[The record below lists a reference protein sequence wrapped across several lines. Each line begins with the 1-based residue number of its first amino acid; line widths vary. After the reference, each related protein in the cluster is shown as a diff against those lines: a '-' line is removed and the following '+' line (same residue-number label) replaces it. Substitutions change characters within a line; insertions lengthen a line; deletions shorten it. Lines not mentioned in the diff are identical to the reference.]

1 MKRLRFLYHMQ
12 IDFDTPVKGHHFT
25 LKCIPKD
32 NSRQQIEELSYTVYP
47 NRFIS
52 HSVDSFGNEC
62 LYGMCE
68 EPHKEFLIEVNGIAE
83 CAYSDYESECSQAD
97 ADVFKYQTV
106 HTIPGESIKRY
117 YEELS
122 GNLQV
127 HNKGTVEE
135 KVKYYMNRLHS
146 DYVYQSGSTEITTTA
161 EEAFLLGYG
170 VCQDYAH
177 ILICILRMDK
187 IPCRYV
193 TGMMLGDGLSHAW
206 VEYYFDGRWIAVDP
220 TNEQVVRDEHI
231 RIAAGRDYKD
241 CLINQGVFVGCEGK
255 VIQKQSIRV
264 NVEEI

>member
-52 HSVDSFGNEC
+52 HSEDSFGNEC
-62 LYGMCE
+62 LYGLHD
-68 EPHKEFLIEVNGIAE
+68 EPHKEFLIEVNGIVE
-83 CAYSDYESECSQAD
+83 CGYSDYESESSQVD
-97 ADVFKYQTV
+97 ADVFKYQTI

-117 YEELS
+117 HEELS
-122 GNLQV
+122 GNLKV
-127 HNKGTVEE
+127 HDKGTVEE
-135 KVKYYMNRLHS
+135 KVMFYMNRLHS
-146 DYVYQSGSTEITTTA
+146 DYVYQSGTTEINTTA
-161 EEAFLLGYG
+161 EEAFSLGRG

-177 ILICILRMDK
+177 ILISLLRMDQ

-193 TGMMLGDGLSHAW
+193 TGMMLGEGLSHAW
-206 VEYYFDGRWIAVDP
+206 VEYYSGNRWIAVDP
-220 TNEQVVRDEHI
+220 TNELVVQDEHI
-231 RIAAGRDYKD
+231 RIAAGRDYRD
-241 CLINQGVFVGCEGK
+241 CLINQGVFVGCDGK